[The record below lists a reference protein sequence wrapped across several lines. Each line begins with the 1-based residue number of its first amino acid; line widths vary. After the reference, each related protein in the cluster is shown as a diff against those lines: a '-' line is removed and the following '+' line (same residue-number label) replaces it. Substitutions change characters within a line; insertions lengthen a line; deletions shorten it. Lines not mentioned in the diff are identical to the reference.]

1 MDVSIPYGL
10 KGDKPRWNGVDDAV
24 ASSSSSFNEGTM
36 KEVKEDA
43 RGESVVVPVSSSKGG
58 DGMRG
63 RGGWKMDVHDNDVMA
78 QGRLNDA
85 TIKRRDNGGEVK
97 RAAKARGRVGR
108 RLISFFDV
116 VAD

>member
-85 TIKRRDNGGEVK
+85 TIKQSDEIMEER
-97 RAAKARGRVGR
+97 
-108 RLISFFDV
+108 
-116 VAD
+116 

>member
-1 MDVSIPYGL
+1 
-10 KGDKPRWNGVDDAV
+10 
-24 ASSSSSFNEGTM
+24 M

-43 RGESVVVPVSSSKGG
+43 RGESVVVPVSSKGG

-85 TIKRRDNGGEVK
+85 TIKQSDEIVMVTAGGG
-97 RAAKARGRVGR
+97 RGEDEGSEGEGKSGATID
-108 RLISFFDV
+108 LIF
-116 VAD
+116 